1 MQMYKVNINQTDAVY
16 FRHQVDAQQY
26 ATKYNTQCYKV
37 SIRPHHTAIARGF
50 ISDYNGYQQA
60 YNGRF
65 GQGFIWHYPS
75 SRRKLNRHHVI
86 GYYIEH

>member
-37 SIRPHHTAIARGF
+37 SIRPHHTAMQGALYLIITGINKPITAASARALSGTT
-50 ISDYNGYQQA
+50 QA
-60 YNGRF
+60 AAAN
-65 GQGFIWHYPS
+65 
-75 SRRKLNRHHVI
+75 
-86 GYYIEH
+86 